1 MFGSDRLQRVLD
13 AMSDGVYI
21 TDGNGIT
28 ITVNTAYERITGIPK
43 EKLRGL
49 HMSEV
54 VKRGYISRSVSLEVL
69 KERRP
74 VTLTQD
80 VSKEHQILVSGTPM
94 FDSDG
99 RIEYIVTTVRDV
111 TELLKAKRAQE
122 KLEQLLSLREQYG
135 ASVST
140 DGHKEPFVIS
150 RQMRACYDLAKRVA
164 SSSAKVLLQGETGTG
179 KTLLARTI
187 HSYSNVANGPFI
199 ELNCAA
205 MPESLLESE
214 LFGYASG
221 AFTGASEKG
230 KTGLLEAANNGTL
243 FLDEIGDL
251 PLTLQAKLLKV
262 IDEKRFL
269 PVGATSFKQTNFR
282 LISATHHDLKKL
294 VAESHFREDLLY
306 RLSVVPIELPPLRER
321 MEEIPVLLE
330 HYLNHFNENYELDC
344 RWHADVIARLKQYEW
359 PGNIRELINLTERL
373 MVTSEQSLIT
383 TAQLPMEIA
392 TDRPLGREGC
402 SLKEQV
408 EMLEKKVIEE
418 ALLIH
423 GTTRAAASALGV
435 DQSTLVKKQKRWRIE
450 QKRDLPNDE

>member
-306 RLSVVPIELPPLRER
+306 RLSVVPIELPPL
-321 MEEIPVLLE
+321 
-330 HYLNHFNENYELDC
+330 
-344 RWHADVIARLKQYEW
+344 
-359 PGNIRELINLTERL
+359 
-373 MVTSEQSLIT
+373 
-383 TAQLPMEIA
+383 
-392 TDRPLGREGC
+392 
-402 SLKEQV
+402 
-408 EMLEKKVIEE
+408 
-418 ALLIH
+418 
-423 GTTRAAASALGV
+423 
-435 DQSTLVKKQKRWRIE
+435 
-450 QKRDLPNDE
+450 